1 MAAESRLESRRD
13 PLFEEPS
20 RVVVFDL
27 AFVKERFFDIQ
38 SGSLIEKVSSHDQ
51 QMHLI
56 FQPSLHTGKCC
67 LLHSPTLKVVDSC
80 LIPDMS
86 GVTKRMT
93 SKIRAQEKIFYL

>member
-51 QMHLI
+51 KCICFFNHLY
-56 FQPSLHTGKCC
+56 
-67 LLHSPTLKVVDSC
+67 TLENAV
-80 LIPDMS
+80 
-86 GVTKRMT
+86 
-93 SKIRAQEKIFYL
+93 FYIALR